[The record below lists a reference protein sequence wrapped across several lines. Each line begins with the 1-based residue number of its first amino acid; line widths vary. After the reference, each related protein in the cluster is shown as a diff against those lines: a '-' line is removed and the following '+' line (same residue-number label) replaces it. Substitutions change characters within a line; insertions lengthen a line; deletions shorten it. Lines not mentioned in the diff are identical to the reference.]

1 MVRASF
7 GQTPRGSSIM
17 TRRSMKRKYHPGFET
32 LERKQLL
39 SASMPTCGAVA
50 LVQTTAPASI
60 QPAQEHIRPCGTGK
74 GIIIITS

>member
-1 MVRASF
+1 
-7 GQTPRGSSIM
+7 M
-17 TRRSMKRKYHPGFET
+17 TRRSMKRKYHPGFES

-39 SASMPTCGAVA
+39 SAAVPTYGAVA
-50 LVQTTAPASI
+50 PAQATAAVSI